1 MKEAIVYKDST
12 GYWVAR
18 ADDTNKKI
26 GGFHDSELAAYR
38 AANQAGYIV
47 R

>member
-1 MKEAIVYKDST
+1 MKTAMVYKDTT
-12 GYWVAR
+12 GYWVVW

-26 GGFHDSELAAYR
+26 GVYHDSELAAYR